1 MSGDQPST
9 INHQQSANHPKSK
22 IENRKSVARWVLIS
36 HAPEETAALGTA
48 LAALLQPGDVVALS
62 GDLGAGKTT
71 LVQGLAR
78 GLGITQPV
86 TSPTF
91 ILINEYR
98 STPPLYH
105 VDCYRLVD
113 APAEAWAIGLDEL
126 LYDDGICVIEWAD
139 RLRSLLPAERLD
151 VILIWIG
158 PHERLV
164 EIVGRGA
171 RYAVLV
177 HALSSCG
184 SSAPQGIP
192 GNSQVTG

>member
-1 MSGDQPST
+1 MS
-9 INHQQSANHPKSK
+9 ISASGQASPP
-22 IENRKSVARWVLIS
+22 EEERWVCHS
-36 HAPEETAALGTA
+36 RAPEETAALGTA
-48 LAALLQPGDVVALS
+48 LAVWVQAGDVIALF

-105 VDCYRLVD
+105 VDCYRLTD
-113 APAEAWAIGLDEL
+113 APVEAWEIGLEEL
-126 LYDDGICVIEWAD
+126 LSNDGVCVIEWAD
-139 RLRSLLPAERLD
+139 RLASTPGKRGLLPAERLD
-151 VILIWIG
+151 VTLAWAG
-158 PHERLV
+158 PSEREI

-171 RYAVLV
+171 RYAALV
-177 HALSSCG
+177 RALRQAKASTC
-184 SSAPQGIP
+184 A
-192 GNSQVTG
+192 

>member
-1 MSGDQPST
+1 MVS
-9 INHQQSANHPKSK
+9 
-22 IENRKSVARWVLIS
+22 R
-36 HAPEETAALGTA
+36 APEETMALGTA

-62 GDLGAGKTT
+62 GNLGTGKTT
-71 LVQGLAR
+71 MVQGLAR

-139 RLRSLLPAERLD
+139 RLMSRLPAERLD
-151 VILIWIG
+151 VILTWVS
-158 PHERLV
+158 PHEREI

-171 RYAVLV
+171 RYVALV
-177 HALSSCG
+177 RSLR
-184 SSAPQGIP
+184 QT
-192 GNSQVTG
+192 Q